1 MKIKIGILNSKG
13 GCGKTTIAIN
23 LSVAISHQMIKT
35 VLIDADPNQGA
46 LFWFKKRNKNHLSY
60 YLKVASLNKLSRI
73 RKGKT
78 DLVFV
83 INRYKKRAQIFKKLN
98 TFLLS
103 KKIKPLCRLSD
114 RIAYQLL
121 ASEGKSIFDVNHKPI
136 YNLKNEWVPLLHFLK
151 VK

>member
-1 MKIKIGILNSKG
+1 MHYLIVQYKLQSLIKQPQIFLE
-13 GCGKTTIAIN
+13 
-23 LSVAISHQMIKT
+23 
-35 VLIDADPNQGA
+35 
-46 LFWFKKRNKNHLSY
+46 
-60 YLKVASLNKLSRI
+60 LNKLSRI

>member
-1 MKIKIGILNSKG
+1 MSHLIGIDLNSKFELEP
-13 GCGKTTIAIN
+13 GKKD
-23 LSVAISHQMIKT
+23 V
-35 VLIDADPNQGA
+35 
-46 LFWFKKRNKNHLSY
+46 
-60 YLKVASLNKLSRI
+60 
-73 RKGKT
+73 
-78 DLVFV
+78 
-83 INRYKKRAQIFKKLN
+83 KKLN

>member
-1 MKIKIGILNSKG
+1 MKDKKVKDIISRCNYLIIPIQASIFDQ
-13 GCGKTTIAIN
+13 TATN
-23 LSVAISHQMIKT
+23 LFLE
-35 VLIDADPNQGA
+35 LI
-46 LFWFKKRNKNHLSY
+46 
-60 YLKVASLNKLSRI
+60 NKLSRI

-103 KKIKPLCRLSD
+103 KKIKPLCKLSD

-121 ASEGKSIFDVNHKPI
+121 AAEGKSIFDVNHKPI
-136 YNLKNEWVPLLHFLK
+136 YDLKNEWVPLLHFLR